1 MIRKRG
7 NKYVILS
14 EKGKKLGEES
24 SRKKAEERLRQI
36 EYFKHRD
43 GKKNGGK

>member
-7 NKYVILS
+7 NKYIIYS
-14 EKGKKLGEES
+14 EKGKKLGEEP

-36 EYFKHRD
+36 EFFKNKD
-43 GKKNGGK
+43 KKK